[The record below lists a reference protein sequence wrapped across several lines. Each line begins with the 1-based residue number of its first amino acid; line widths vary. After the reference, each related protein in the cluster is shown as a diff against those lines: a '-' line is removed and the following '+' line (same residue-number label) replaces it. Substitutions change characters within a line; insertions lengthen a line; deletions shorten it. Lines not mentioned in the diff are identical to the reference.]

1 RDVLSE
7 SRQIALE
14 HLAARPL
21 VDQTALDPA
30 KCLRDRLVFLLEALQ
45 AAVDLVEV
53 SEDFGAELVE
63 PPIQR
68 VEPLVHRVE
77 PPVHGCES
85 LVDDGKALVDGL
97 EALIDG
103 VEALIDA
110 RKALAEESDEL
121 RILGRRHA
129 RSLPHPREAIKCI
142 NSWTIAS

>member
-1 RDVLSE
+1 RPAGRD
-7 SRQIALE
+7 
-14 HLAARPL
+14 
-21 VDQTALDPA
+21 DP
-30 KCLRDRLVFLLEALQ
+30 
-45 AAVDLVEV
+45 V
-53 SEDFGAELVE
+53 S
-63 PPIQR
+63 
-68 VEPLVHRVE
+68 HRAT

-142 NSWTIAS
+142 NSWTIASSAELDLDPRAAPDSSGEARHELGDPHLQAVFRAHRGAL